1 MKELKDIIAAYNQAE
16 KDGKQSALA
25 TVVHLEGS
33 AYRRPGARMLVTD
46 DGKLTGAI
54 SGGCLE
60 GDALRKAQLVM
71 VQKKP
76 MLVTY
81 DTTDEDDASLGV
93 GLGCNG
99 IISILIEPVIAAD
112 ENNPIRL
119 LKTLLVKR
127 EPAVV
132 VTLFSMEQKTEQIG
146 TCLLVTGSGI
156 VKDTLRD
163 GKFHKTL
170 LEDAM
175 SVLKTGIS
183 ITKMYPSKNPLTGFI
198 EMINPAVSLVIF
210 GAGND
215 AIPLVQ
221 MAEILGWETT
231 VVDGRPS
238 YATKQRFPLANRIVV
253 AKPDAAISEI
263 GLDKRTV
270 AVLMTHNYNY
280 DIASLRALL
289 PLQPAYI
296 GVLGPKKKM
305 VRMIDELKQHGTE
318 ITSEQLSK
326 IFGPIGLDLGSE
338 TAEEIALSIIS
349 EIKAVLSQREGSS
362 LRDKQ
367 ETIHPR
373 EMQKVIHSTITN
385 ES

>member
-16 KDGKQSALA
+16 KDGRQSALA

-81 DTTDEDDASLGV
+81 DTTDEDDESLGV

-99 IISILIEPVIAAD
+99 IISILIEPLISGD
-112 ENNPIRL
+112 ENNPINL
-119 LKTLLVKR
+119 LKTLFAKR

-146 TCLLVTGSGI
+146 TCLLVTGSG
-156 VKDTLRD
+156 VMKDTLPE
-163 GKFHKTL
+163 GKLHRTL
-170 LEDAM
+170 MEDAM
-175 SVLKTGIS
+175 SVLTTGSS
-183 ITKMYPSKNPLTGFI
+183 ITKMYPSERILTGFI
-198 EMINPAVSLVIF
+198 EMINPAISLVIF

-238 YATKQRFPLANRIVV
+238 YATKQRFPMANRIVV

-263 GLDKRTV
+263 GIDKRTV
-270 AVLMTHNYNY
+270 VVLMTHNYNY

-289 PLQPAYI
+289 PLQPVYI

-305 VRMIDELKQHGTE
+305 SRMIDELKEDGTE
-318 ITSEQLSK
+318 ITPAQLSK

-338 TAEEIALSIIS
+338 TAEEIALSVIS
-349 EIKAVLSQREGSS
+349 EIKAVLSERKGAS

-373 EMQKVIHSTITN
+373 ELQKVIH
-385 ES
+385 